1 MQNTNFWTWFS
12 QGPLEKSIQCPSELS
27 CPNTAAWMCTA
38 SPEQGYS
45 LLAQCCEV
53 SYPTLC
59 LNGSKWW
66 WQMFHQVVETIALA
80 GVSGNISEV
89 VRRAVITGRIF
100 YRRGFCS
107 ARAVCLLAR
116 LWHLISSLDLPR
128 QRGKNFTSV
137 VQKLHRCQYVLS
149 SPCSGSS
156 SSISSYIWAL

>member
-1 MQNTNFWTWFS
+1 
-12 QGPLEKSIQCPSELS
+12 
-27 CPNTAAWMCTA
+27 
-38 SPEQGYS
+38 
-45 LLAQCCEV
+45 
-53 SYPTLC
+53 
-59 LNGSKWW
+59 
-66 WQMFHQVVETIALA
+66 MFHQVVETIAVA

-156 SSISSYIWAL
+156 SSISSYI